1 MGRHTNLVNRAA
13 QSGTVTV
20 TTTASSIGL
29 TGVLPR
35 LTYGIDVHAFQHV
48 GTGTS
53 DITPAITGYT
63 KPKARVY
70 RVVISA
76 TGTPDQFDWFFKE
89 SRGPTSDQDP
99 AASGWSAGATGVAII
114 GGAMTLNEGVTV
126 TWTGTTGHTLADE
139 WRFTA
144 KRPELHPAVMT
155 AHFQNLDATNKISL
169 ASLGGVT
176 RDATTSGGWV
186 LGPEEVL
193 SLNWARGDLSR
204 ILWIAGQN
212 TVLRVWE
219 EGIG

>member
-1 MGRHTNLVNRAA
+1 MGRHTNLVNRAV

-20 TTTASSIGL
+20 STTPSSIG
-29 TGVLPR
+29 TSGVLPR

-48 GTGTS
+48 GSGVS

-63 KPKARVY
+63 KPKPRVY
-70 RVVISA
+70 RIVVSLA
-76 TGTPDQFDWFFKE
+76 SGTDEFDWFFKE

-99 AASGWSAGATGVAII
+99 AASGWSAGATGVAMT
-114 GGAMTLNEGVTV
+114 GSAQTLNEGVTV
-126 TWTGTTGHTLADE
+126 TWATTTGHTKDDE

-144 KRPELHPAVMT
+144 KRPELHDQVVT

-169 ASLGGVT
+169 AALGGVT
-176 RDATTSGGWV
+176 RDALVTGGWV

-193 SLNWARGDLSR
+193 SVNWAKGDISR
-204 ILWIAGQN
+204 LLFVAGQN
-212 TVLRVWE
+212 TILRCWE